1 MKSKDEIKEILDA
14 QKIQLYLLKDSNLN
28 LNYFN
33 GLTTLNLK
41 YSDNVLL
48 AKNLNYPDLGY
59 SRMEDS
65 IDLWLSLVEQLKLQY
80 IEEYRMNLFDYIL
93 FSVNSN
99 ITLLNLNERRL
110 IKNEANL
117 KLSNNQV
124 YKVNINLFSF
134 FKEDLE
140 LWIKEKIDNPENLNE
155 FIYVLVEKDN
165 NEFYYEYLTE
175 EELKENYEVIE
186 YKPLIKWNNN
196 LAFLNRSDKNS
207 LNEFIY
213 KECDVNFR

>member
-28 LNYFN
+28 INYFN

-65 IDLWLSLVEQLKLQY
+65 MDLWLSLSEQLKLQY

-110 IKNEANL
+110 IKNESNL

-196 LAFLNRSDKNS
+196 LSFLNSPDKNT

-213 KECDVNFR
+213 KK

>member
-14 QKIQLYLLKDSNLN
+14 QKIQLYLLKDSSLS

-41 YSDNVLL
+41 YSDNILL

-65 IDLWLSLVEQLKLQY
+65 IDLWLSLTEQLKLQY
-80 IEEYRMNLFDYIL
+80 INKEYRVNLFDYIL
-93 FSVNSN
+93 FSVNSH

-140 LWIKEKIDNPENLNE
+140 LWIKEKIDNPENSNE
-155 FIYVLVEKDN
+155 FIYVLIEKDN
-165 NEFYYEYLTE
+165 NEFYYDYLTE
-175 EELKENYEVIE
+175 EELKENYEIIE

-196 LAFLNRSDKNS
+196 LAFLSNPDNNK

-213 KECDVNFR
+213 KKIER

>member
-48 AKNLNYPDLGY
+48 AKNLNYPDLDY

-65 IDLWLSLVEQLKLQY
+65 IDLWLSLAEQLKLQY

-117 KLSNNQV
+117 KLFNNQV

-155 FIYVLVEKDN
+155 FIYVLIEKDN

-196 LAFLNRSDKNS
+196 LGFLNRPDKNK

-213 KECDVNFR
+213 KK

>member
-1 MKSKDEIKEILDA
+1 MKAKDEIKDILEA

-65 IDLWLSLVEQLKLQY
+65 IDLWLSLSEQLKLQY

-99 ITLLNLNERRL
+99 ITLLNLNVRRL

-140 LWIKEKIDNPENLNE
+140 LWIKEKIDNLENLNE

-175 EELKENYEVIE
+175 EELKENYEIIE

-196 LAFLNRSDKNS
+196 LAFLSNPDNNK

-213 KECDVNFR
+213 KK

>member
-65 IDLWLSLVEQLKLQY
+65 IDLWLSLAEQLKLQY
-80 IEEYRMNLFDYIL
+80 IKEYRMNLFDYIL

-155 FIYVLVEKDN
+155 FIYVLIEKDN

-196 LAFLNRSDKNS
+196 LTFLSNPDNNK

-213 KECDVNFR
+213 KK

>member
-41 YSDNVLL
+41 YSDNILL

-65 IDLWLSLVEQLKLQY
+65 IDLWLSLSEQLKLQY

-110 IKNEANL
+110 IKNKANL

-155 FIYVLVEKDN
+155 FIYVLIEKDN

-196 LAFLNRSDKNS
+196 LTFLSNPDNNK
-207 LNEFIY
+207 LNEFI
-213 KECDVNFR
+213 K

>member
-28 LNYFN
+28 INYFN

-65 IDLWLSLVEQLKLQY
+65 IGLWLSLAEQLKLQY

-110 IKNEANL
+110 IKNESNL

-155 FIYVLVEKDN
+155 FIYVLIEKDN
-165 NEFYYEYLTE
+165 NEFYYEYLIE
-175 EELKENYEVIE
+175 EELEENYEIIE
-186 YKPLIKWNNN
+186 YKPFIKWNNN
-196 LAFLNRSDKNS
+196 LAFLSNPDNNK

-213 KECDVNFR
+213 KK

>member
-1 MKSKDEIKEILDA
+1 MKSKDEIKDILDA

-65 IDLWLSLVEQLKLQY
+65 IDLWLSLTEQLKLQY
-80 IEEYRMNLFDYIL
+80 IKEYRMNLFDYIL

-155 FIYVLVEKDN
+155 FIYVLIEKDN
-165 NEFYYEYLTE
+165 NEFYYEYLKG

-196 LAFLNRSDKNS
+196 LTFLSNPDNNK

-213 KECDVNFR
+213 KK

>member
-1 MKSKDEIKEILDA
+1 MKSKNEIKDILDA

-65 IDLWLSLVEQLKLQY
+65 IDLWLSLTEQLKLQY

-117 KLSNNQV
+117 KLPNNQV

-155 FIYVLVEKDN
+155 FIYVLIEKDN

-196 LAFLNRSDKNS
+196 LTFLSNPDNNK

-213 KECDVNFR
+213 KK

>member
-65 IDLWLSLVEQLKLQY
+65 IDLWLSLAEQLKLQY

-99 ITLLNLNERRL
+99 ITLLNFNERRL

-155 FIYVLVEKDN
+155 FIYILVEKDN
-165 NEFYYEYLTE
+165 NEFYYEYLAE
-175 EELKENYEVIE
+175 EELEENYDVIE
-186 YKPLIKWNNN
+186 YKTFIKWNNN
-196 LAFLNRSDKNS
+196 LAFLSNPDNNK

-213 KECDVNFR
+213 KK

>member
-1 MKSKDEIKEILDA
+1 MKSKNEIKYILDA

-65 IDLWLSLVEQLKLQY
+65 IDLWLSLTEQLKLQY

-155 FIYVLVEKDN
+155 FIYVLIEKDN

-196 LAFLNRSDKNS
+196 LTFLSNPDNNK

-213 KECDVNFR
+213 KK

>member
-65 IDLWLSLVEQLKLQY
+65 IDLWLSLAEQLKLQY

-155 FIYVLVEKDN
+155 FIYVLIEKDN

-175 EELKENYEVIE
+175 EELEENYEVIE
-186 YKPLIKWNNN
+186 YKPFIKWNNN
-196 LAFLNRSDKNS
+196 LAFFNRPDKNS

-213 KECDVNFR
+213 KECDVNFS

>member
-1 MKSKDEIKEILDA
+1 MKSKDEIKEVLDA

-65 IDLWLSLVEQLKLQY
+65 IDLWLSLAEQLKLQY
-80 IEEYRMNLFDYIL
+80 IKEYRMNLFDYIL

-155 FIYVLVEKDN
+155 FIYVLIEKDN
-165 NEFYYEYLTE
+165 NEFYYEYLIE
-175 EELKENYEVIE
+175 EELEENYEIIE
-186 YKPLIKWNNN
+186 YKPFIKWNNN
-196 LAFLNRSDKNS
+196 LAFLSNPDNNK

-213 KECDVNFR
+213 KK

>member
-41 YSDNVLL
+41 YSDNILL

-65 IDLWLSLVEQLKLQY
+65 MDLWLSLSEQLKLQY

-155 FIYVLVEKDN
+155 FIYVLIEKDN
-165 NEFYYEYLTE
+165 NEFYYDYLTK
-175 EELKENYEVIE
+175 EELKENYEIIE

-196 LAFLNRSDKNS
+196 LTFLSNPDNNK

-213 KECDVNFR
+213 KK

>member
-1 MKSKDEIKEILDA
+1 LINKKDLT
-14 QKIQLYLLKDSNLN
+14 IQDYLFFIN
-28 LNYFN
+28 
-33 GLTTLNLK
+33 NLK

-155 FIYVLVEKDN
+155 FIYVLIEKDN
-165 NEFYYEYLTE
+165 NEFYYDYLTE
-175 EELKENYEVIE
+175 EELKENYEIIE
-186 YKPLIKWNNN
+186 YKSLIKWNNN
-196 LAFLNRSDKNS
+196 LTFLSNSDNNK

-213 KECDVNFR
+213 KK

>member
-1 MKSKDEIKEILDA
+1 MKSKDEIKEVLDA
-14 QKIQLYLLKDSNLN
+14 QKIQLYLLLKDSNLN

-65 IDLWLSLVEQLKLQY
+65 IDLWLSLAEQLKLQY
-80 IEEYRMNLFDYIL
+80 IKEYRMNLFDYIL

-110 IKNEANL
+110 IKNESNL

-155 FIYVLVEKDN
+155 FIYVLIEKDN
-165 NEFYYEYLTE
+165 NEFYYEYLIE
-175 EELKENYEVIE
+175 EELEENYEIIE
-186 YKPLIKWNNN
+186 YKPFIKWNNN
-196 LAFLNRSDKNS
+196 LAFLSNPDNNK

-213 KECDVNFR
+213 KK

>member
-41 YSDNVLL
+41 YSDNILL

-65 IDLWLSLVEQLKLQY
+65 IDLWLSLSEQLKLQY

-155 FIYVLVEKDN
+155 FIYVLIEKDN
-165 NEFYYEYLTE
+165 NEFYYEYLIE
-175 EELKENYEVIE
+175 EELEENYEIIE
-186 YKPLIKWNNN
+186 YKPFIKWNNN
-196 LAFLNRSDKNS
+196 LAFLSNPDNNK

-213 KECDVNFR
+213 KK

>member
-48 AKNLNYPDLGY
+48 SKNLNYPDLGY

-65 IDLWLSLVEQLKLQY
+65 IDLWLSLAEQLKLQY

-134 FKEDLE
+134 FKENLE
-140 LWIKEKIDNPENLNE
+140 LWIKEKINNPENLNE
-155 FIYVLVEKDN
+155 FIYVLIEKDN

-175 EELKENYEVIE
+175 EELEENYEIIE
-186 YKPLIKWNNN
+186 YKPFIKWNNN
-196 LAFLNRSDKNS
+196 LAFLNRPDKNS

-213 KECDVNFR
+213 KECDVNW

>member
-65 IDLWLSLVEQLKLQY
+65 IDLWLSLAEQLKLQY

-155 FIYVLVEKDN
+155 FIYVLIEKDN

-175 EELKENYEVIE
+175 EELEENYEVIE
-186 YKPLIKWNNN
+186 YKPFIKWNNN
-196 LAFLNRSDKNS
+196 LAFLNRPDKNS

-213 KECDVNFR
+213 KECDVNW

>member
-1 MKSKDEIKEILDA
+1 MKSKNEIKDILDA

-65 IDLWLSLVEQLKLQY
+65 IDLWLSLTEQLKLQY
-80 IEEYRMNLFDYIL
+80 IKEYRMNLFDYIL

-99 ITLLNLNERRL
+99 ITLLNLNERKL

-140 LWIKEKIDNPENLNE
+140 LWIKEKIDNHENLNE
-155 FIYVLVEKDN
+155 FIYVLIEKDN
-165 NEFYYEYLTE
+165 NEFYYEYLTG

-196 LAFLNRSDKNS
+196 LGFLNRPDKNK

-213 KECDVNFR
+213 KECGKL

>member
-28 LNYFN
+28 INYFN

-41 YSDNVLL
+41 YSDNILL

-65 IDLWLSLVEQLKLQY
+65 IDLWLSLSEQLKLQY

-196 LAFLNRSDKNS
+196 LTFLSNPDNNK

-213 KECDVNFR
+213 KK

>member
-1 MKSKDEIKEILDA
+1 MKSKDEIKEVLDA

-65 IDLWLSLVEQLKLQY
+65 IDLWLSLAEQLKLQY

-99 ITLLNLNERRL
+99 VTLLNLNERRL

-155 FIYVLVEKDN
+155 FIYVLIEKDN
-165 NEFYYEYLTE
+165 NEFYYEYLDE
-175 EELKENYEVIE
+175 EELEENYDVIE

-196 LAFLNRSDKNS
+196 LTFLSNPDNNK

-213 KECDVNFR
+213 KK

>member
-14 QKIQLYLLKDSNLN
+14 QKIQLYLLKNSNLN

-155 FIYVLVEKDN
+155 FIYVLIEKDN
-165 NEFYYEYLTE
+165 NEFYYDYLTE
-175 EELKENYEVIE
+175 EELKENYEIIE
-186 YKPLIKWNNN
+186 YKSLIKWNNN
-196 LAFLNRSDKNS
+196 LTFLSNSDNNK

-213 KECDVNFR
+213 KK

>member
-1 MKSKDEIKEILDA
+1 MKSKNEIKDILDA

-65 IDLWLSLVEQLKLQY
+65 IDLWLSLTEQLKLQY
-80 IEEYRMNLFDYIL
+80 IKEYRMNLFDYIL

-155 FIYVLVEKDN
+155 FIYVLIEKDN
-165 NEFYYEYLTE
+165 NEFYYDYLTE
-175 EELKENYEVIE
+175 EELKENYEIIE

-196 LAFLNRSDKNS
+196 LTFLSNPDNNK

-213 KECDVNFR
+213 KK

>member
-1 MKSKDEIKEILDA
+1 MKSKDEIKEILNA

-41 YSDNVLL
+41 YSDNILL

-65 IDLWLSLVEQLKLQY
+65 IDLWLSLAEQLKLQY

-99 ITLLNLNERRL
+99 VTLLNLNERRL

-165 NEFYYEYLTE
+165 NEFYYEYLTK
-175 EELKENYEVIE
+175 EELNENYEVIE

-196 LAFLNRSDKNS
+196 LAFLSNPDNNK

-213 KECDVNFR
+213 KK

>member
-65 IDLWLSLVEQLKLQY
+65 MDLWLSLSEQLKLQY

-155 FIYVLVEKDN
+155 FIYVLIEKDN
-165 NEFYYEYLTE
+165 NEFYYDYLTK
-175 EELKENYEVIE
+175 EELKENYEIIE

-196 LAFLNRSDKNS
+196 LTFLSNPDNNK

-213 KECDVNFR
+213 KK

>member
-41 YSDNVLL
+41 YSDNILL

-65 IDLWLSLVEQLKLQY
+65 MDLWLSLSEQLKLQY

-155 FIYVLVEKDN
+155 FIYVLIEKDN
-165 NEFYYEYLTE
+165 NEFYYDYLTK
-175 EELKENYEVIE
+175 EELKENYDIIE

-196 LAFLNRSDKNS
+196 LTFLSNPDNNK

-213 KECDVNFR
+213 KK

>member
-14 QKIQLYLLKDSNLN
+14 QKIQLYLLKNSNLN

-48 AKNLNYPDLGY
+48 AKNLNYSDLGY

-65 IDLWLSLVEQLKLQY
+65 IDLWLSLAEQLKLQY
-80 IEEYRMNLFDYIL
+80 IKEYRMNLFDYIL

-155 FIYVLVEKDN
+155 FIYILVEKDN
-165 NEFYYEYLTE
+165 NEFYYEYLAE
-175 EELKENYEVIE
+175 EELEENYDVIE
-186 YKPLIKWNNN
+186 YKTFIKWNNN
-196 LAFLNRSDKNS
+196 LAFLSNPDNNK

-213 KECDVNFR
+213 KK

>member
-1 MKSKDEIKEILDA
+1 MKSKNEIKDILDA

-65 IDLWLSLVEQLKLQY
+65 IDLWLSLAEQLKLQY

-155 FIYVLVEKDN
+155 FIYVLIEKDN

-196 LAFLNRSDKNS
+196 LTFLSNPDNNK

-213 KECDVNFR
+213 KK

>member
-65 IDLWLSLVEQLKLQY
+65 IDLWLSLAEQLKLQY

-93 FSVNSN
+93 FYVNSN
-99 ITLLNLNERRL
+99 VTLLNLNERRL
-110 IKNEANL
+110 IKNEVNL

-175 EELKENYEVIE
+175 EELNENYEVIE

-196 LAFLNRSDKNS
+196 LSFLNSPDKNT

-213 KECDVNFR
+213 KK

>member
-1 MKSKDEIKEILDA
+1 MKSKNEIKDILDA

-65 IDLWLSLVEQLKLQY
+65 IDLWLSLAEQLKLQY

-140 LWIKEKIDNPENLNE
+140 LWIKEKIDNPENSNE
-155 FIYVLVEKDN
+155 FIYVLIEKDN
-165 NEFYYEYLTE
+165 NEFYYDYLTE
-175 EELKENYEVIE
+175 EELKENYEIIE

-196 LAFLNRSDKNS
+196 LAFLSNPDNNK

-213 KECDVNFR
+213 KKIER

>member
-1 MKSKDEIKEILDA
+1 M
-14 QKIQLYLLKDSNLN
+14 
-28 LNYFN
+28 
-33 GLTTLNLK
+33 K
-41 YSDNVLL
+41 YSDNILL

-65 IDLWLSLVEQLKLQY
+65 IDLWLSLAEQLKLQY
-80 IEEYRMNLFDYIL
+80 IEEYRMNIFDYIL

-140 LWIKEKIDNPENLNE
+140 LWIK
-155 FIYVLVEKDN
+155 
-165 NEFYYEYLTE
+165 
-175 EELKENYEVIE
+175 
-186 YKPLIKWNNN
+186 
-196 LAFLNRSDKNS
+196 
-207 LNEFIY
+207 
-213 KECDVNFR
+213 

>member
-65 IDLWLSLVEQLKLQY
+65 IDLWLSLAEQLKLQY
-80 IEEYRMNLFDYIL
+80 IKEYRMNLFDYIL

-155 FIYVLVEKDN
+155 FIYVLIEKDN
-165 NEFYYEYLTE
+165 NEFYYEYLKG

-213 KECDVNFR
+213 KECGKL

>member
-65 IDLWLSLVEQLKLQY
+65 IDLWLSLAEQLKLQY

-93 FSVNSN
+93 FTVNSN
-99 ITLLNLNERRL
+99 VTLLNLNERRL

-124 YKVNINLFSF
+124 YKVNTNLFSF

-140 LWIKEKIDNPENLNE
+140 LWIKEKIDNSENLNE

-165 NEFYYEYLTE
+165 NEFYYVYLTE

-196 LAFLNRSDKNS
+196 LTFLSNTDNNK

-213 KECDVNFR
+213 KK

>member
-1 MKSKDEIKEILDA
+1 MKSKDEIKEVLDA

-65 IDLWLSLVEQLKLQY
+65 IDLWLSLAEQLKLQY
-80 IEEYRMNLFDYIL
+80 IKEYRMNLFDYIL

-110 IKNEANL
+110 IKNESNL

-134 FKEDLE
+134 FKGDLE

-155 FIYVLVEKDN
+155 FIYVLIGKDN
-165 NEFYYEYLTE
+165 NEFYYEYLIE
-175 EELKENYEVIE
+175 EELEENYEIIE
-186 YKPLIKWNNN
+186 YKPFIKWNNN
-196 LAFLNRSDKNS
+196 LTFLSNPDNNK

-213 KECDVNFR
+213 KK

>member
-155 FIYVLVEKDN
+155 FIYALIEKDN
-165 NEFYYEYLTE
+165 NEFYYDYLTE
-175 EELKENYEVIE
+175 EELKENYEIIE

-196 LAFLNRSDKNS
+196 LAFLSNPDNNK

-213 KECDVNFR
+213 KK

>member
-14 QKIQLYLLKDSNLN
+14 QKIQLYLLKNSNLN

-33 GLTTLNLK
+33 GITTLNLK

-65 IDLWLSLVEQLKLQY
+65 IDLWLSLAEQLKLQY
-80 IEEYRMNLFDYIL
+80 IKEYRMNLFDYIL

-155 FIYVLVEKDN
+155 FIYVLIEKDN
-165 NEFYYEYLTE
+165 NEFYYEYLKG

-213 KECDVNFR
+213 KECGKL

>member
-41 YSDNVLL
+41 YSDNILL

-65 IDLWLSLVEQLKLQY
+65 IDLWLSLSEQLKLQY

-155 FIYVLVEKDN
+155 FIYVLIEKDN
-165 NEFYYEYLTE
+165 NEFYYEYLAE
-175 EELKENYEVIE
+175 EELEENYDVIE
-186 YKPLIKWNNN
+186 YKPFIKWNNN
-196 LAFLNRSDKNS
+196 LAFLSNPDNNK

-213 KECDVNFR
+213 KK

>member
-1 MKSKDEIKEILDA
+1 MKSKNEIKDILDA

-65 IDLWLSLVEQLKLQY
+65 IDLWLSLTEQLKLQY
-80 IEEYRMNLFDYIL
+80 IKEYRMNLFDYIL

-99 ITLLNLNERRL
+99 ITLLNLNERKL

-140 LWIKEKIDNPENLNE
+140 LWIKEKIDNPEKLNE
-155 FIYVLVEKDN
+155 SIYVLIEKDN

-196 LAFLNRSDKNS
+196 LTFLSNPDNNK

-213 KECDVNFR
+213 KECGKL

>member
-1 MKSKDEIKEILDA
+1 
-14 QKIQLYLLKDSNLN
+14 
-28 LNYFN
+28 
-33 GLTTLNLK
+33 
-41 YSDNVLL
+41 
-48 AKNLNYPDLGY
+48 
-59 SRMEDS
+59 MEDS
-65 IDLWLSLVEQLKLQY
+65 IDLWLSLSEQLKLQY

-155 FIYVLVEKDN
+155 FIYVLIEKDN
-165 NEFYYEYLTE
+165 NEFYYEYLAE
-175 EELKENYEVIE
+175 EELEENYDVIE
-186 YKPLIKWNNN
+186 YKPFIKWNNN
-196 LAFLNRSDKNS
+196 LAFLSNPDNNK

-213 KECDVNFR
+213 KK